1 MSNTF
6 SKTRAVLFAALAL
19 SAAALSTVNT
29 ASANGMR
36 GGHMGGHGGGHMHGH
51 RGHGYGNAMAAG
63 MAVGIVGAL
72 IAAQARQPYAESY
85 DPSTGER
92 VRSQGPR
99 GRHVVTRKDGKGK
112 VVERKVVAKSPDW
125 ASSTD
130 TKTGVTTTSTA
141 NGDGSR
147 TVVQTSA
154 DGKILSSE
162 VVR

>member
-1 MSNTF
+1 MSNKF
-6 SKTRAVLFAALAL
+6 SKTRVVLFAALTI
-19 SAAALSTVNT
+19 SAAAISTVNT
-29 ASANGMR
+29 ASASEMR
-36 GGHMGGHGGGHMHGH
+36 GGHMGRHMGGGHMHG
-51 RGHGYGNAMAAG
+51 GYGNAMAAG
-63 MAVGIVGAL
+63 MAVGLVGAL
-72 IAAQARQPYAESY
+72 ILANARQPYAESY

-99 GRHVVTRKDGKGK
+99 GRHVVTRKDGQGK
-112 VVERKVVAKSPDW
+112 LVDRKIVRNEPTS
-125 ASSTD
+125 ASSTN

-154 DGKILSSE
+154 DGTLLSSE